1 MKLPS
6 PENQTQIPLL
16 NSIIILL
23 NVNTYIE
30 QKSKKWI
37 KIIGLTKLYKNNKT
51 LRKSSTKFFIHKR

>member
-37 KIIGLTKLYKNNKT
+37 KIIGLTILYKNNKT
-51 LRKSSTKFFIHKR
+51 LRKSSTKFFIQKR